1 MRISDWSSDVCSSD
15 LKEERQCVIA
25 NKASRIAYQT
35 AWNMLAEL
43 IMKHRPPSAAPTI
56 EDVLDE
62 PPSLNSPSLNL
73 VSNPGITQFARS
85 DDEDL
90 EEEDTIDVMDEADDD
105 LPDEGGDAPP
115 QPGKSGGD
123 DGE

>member
-1 MRISDWSSDVCSSD
+1 
-15 LKEERQCVIA
+15 
-25 NKASRIAYQT
+25 
-35 AWNMLAEL
+35 
-43 IMKHRPPSAAPTI
+43 MKLRPPSQTPTI

-90 EEEDTIDVMDEADDD
+90 EEDDQIDGMDEEDDD
-105 LPDEGGDAPP
+105 LPDEGGDAPS
-115 QPGKSGGD
+115 QPGPSGGAYD
-123 DGE
+123 EYANMPFCNSDISRFYGKQAIGEERDRKSVVKGKKR

>member
-1 MRISDWSSDVCSSD
+1 
-15 LKEERQCVIA
+15 
-25 NKASRIAYQT
+25 
-35 AWNMLAEL
+35 MLDEL

-85 DDEDL
+85 DDEDI
-90 EEEDTIDVMDEADDD
+90 EEEDQIDGMDEADDD
-105 LPDEGGDAPP
+105 LPEE
-115 QPGKSGGD
+115 GD
-123 DGE
+123 DTPSQQGHSGEIGRAAGREHVGQHVE

>member
-1 MRISDWSSDVCSSD
+1 
-15 LKEERQCVIA
+15 
-25 NKASRIAYQT
+25 
-35 AWNMLAEL
+35 MLDEL

-90 EEEDTIDVMDEADDD
+90 EEEDQIDGMDEEDDD
-105 LPDEGGDAPP
+105 LPDEGGDAPS
-115 QPGKSGGD
+115 QPGQSGGAYD
-123 DGE
+123 EYANRSEEHTYELQSLMRNQYAVFCLKQKKQQIRK

>member
-1 MRISDWSSDVCSSD
+1 
-15 LKEERQCVIA
+15 
-25 NKASRIAYQT
+25 
-35 AWNMLAEL
+35 MLDEL

-90 EEEDTIDVMDEADDD
+90 EEEDQIDGMDEEDDE
-105 LPDEGGDAPP
+105 LPDEGGDAPS
-115 QPGKSGGD
+115 QPVQTGGASD
-123 DGE
+123 DYAKQQYCNSEIYT